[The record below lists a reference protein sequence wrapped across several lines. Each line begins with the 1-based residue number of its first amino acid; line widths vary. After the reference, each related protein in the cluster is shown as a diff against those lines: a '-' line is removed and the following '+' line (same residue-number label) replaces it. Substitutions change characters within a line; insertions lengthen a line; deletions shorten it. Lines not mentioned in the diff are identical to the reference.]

1 IRPCASGCG
10 NPRNGAAVSMAGLF
24 LPRRGHRVVRLTIRL
39 SDNPAATPS
48 VINFLVTFG
57 GISFTP

>member
-1 IRPCASGCG
+1 
-10 NPRNGAAVSMAGLF
+10 
-24 LPRRGHRVVRLTIRL
+24 RL

-57 GISFTP
+57 GISFTPWLLCRPF